1 MVNESEIFV
10 VIFVV
15 GVVLLLFYAYLASI
29 ERVLISIGFTTGEAS
44 TLLFL
49 TLVLGW
55 ISIPLFPYNGWWVAI
70 SVGGGLIP
78 LAICFRLIQSKR
90 VDIAEMLIGVTIV
103 TYVTYFVTRAEEGV
117 GIVADVPMAFAPAIA
132 AGLFSLSVFW
142 NDLRKAAPLAY
153 VSGVLGT
160 LVGADVLH
168 LGEILSYD
176 APGGDFPMLS
186 IGGANIFD
194 MVYLT
199 GVVAVIVAIVVL
211 RIKKKQEAYA
221 YAYFDGGSVVT
232 QDEEFTPAP
241 TLFDRI
247 MEQLK

>member
-1 MVNESEIFV
+1 
-10 VIFVV
+10 
-15 GVVLLLFYAYLASI
+15 
-29 ERVLISIGFTTGEAS
+29 
-44 TLLFL
+44 
-49 TLVLGW
+49 
-55 ISIPLFPYNGWWVAI
+55 
-70 SVGGGLIP
+70 
-78 LAICFRLIQSKR
+78 
-90 VDIAEMLIGVTIV
+90 
-103 TYVTYFVTRAEEGV
+103 VTRAEEGV
-117 GIVADVPMAFAPAIA
+117 GIVADVPIAFAPAIA

-160 LVGADVLH
+160 LMGADVLH

-199 GVVAVIVAIVVL
+199 GVVAVVVAIVVL

-232 QDEEFTPAP
+232 QDKELTPAP